1 MTRPDDAVARY
12 LRALDRLGAVVDAVP
27 AERGDAPTPCSGWSA
42 RHLVGHLVDG
52 QGQVLAMVTGHGARC
67 R

>member
-1 MTRPDDAVARY
+1 VTRPDDAVARY
-12 LRALDRLGAVVDAVP
+12 LRGLDRLGAVVDAVP
-27 AERGDAPTPCSGWSA
+27 AERWNAPTPCSGWSA

-52 QGQVLAMVTGHGARC
+52 QPSR